1 MLAIGQHPPSLRGKE
16 MTDIPFFQML
26 TNGISTGLLYV
37 LIALGLTLVFG
48 IMGII
53 NFVHGE
59 FYMLG
64 AYVMFYAFDRFGINF
79 FAALA
84 IVTLIMAPVGILVE
98 KIFYRPLRGQ
108 PMSVL
113 IVAIGLSLF
122 LVSSGYLG
130 FGILDKAFTS
140 PFRGLIQFSGFII
153 SKERLIT
160 LAISIILVVG
170 LYMFIRLTRMGRAMR
185 AVEQDADA
193 AALVGVSID
202 RTFAL
207 CMMVGT
213 ALAAAAGALMGAL
226 TVINPSMGHGA
237 LFKAFIIIV
246 LGGLGSV
253 PGAIIGGLILGL
265 IESFAT
271 TLIAPE
277 VASMIAFGLV
287 IVLLIAKPEGLFGH
301 A

>member
-1 MLAIGQHPPSLRGKE
+1 
-16 MTDIPFFQML
+16 MTDAPVEQML
-26 TNGISTGLLYV
+26 INGISTGLLYV
-37 LIALGLTLVFG
+37 LVALGLTLVFG

-59 FYMLG
+59 LYMLG
-64 AYVMFYAFDRFGINF
+64 AYIMFYAFDRFDLNF
-79 FAALA
+79 FVSLA
-84 IVTLIMAPVGILVE
+84 IVTLVMAPVGILIERV
-98 KIFYRPLRGQ
+98 FYHPLRGQ

-122 LVSSGYLG
+122 LVSAGYLG
-130 FGILDKAFTS
+130 FGIQDKAFTN
-140 PFRGLIQFSGFII
+140 PFQGLVHYGGFII

-160 LAISIILVVG
+160 LVISVILVVG
-170 LYMFIRLTRMGRAMR
+170 LYLFIRLTRIGRAMR

-202 RTFAL
+202 RTFAV

-213 ALAAAAGALMGAL
+213 ALAAMAGALIGAL

-253 PGAIIGGLILGL
+253 PGAIVGGFILGL

-287 IVLLIAKPEGLFGH
+287 IVLLIIKPEGLFGH
-301 A
+301 G